1 MGKITRQSEATH
13 VTDRVFAPDAPG
25 DSPVVDLT
33 EYDAGPRGG
42 SEGQTGNENTPVQR
56 ADEVRHDGAEEVGGG
71 RQRVADDG
79 GDVVVED
86 PALSPGDDPAPDQEA
101 RFEATGEADVV
112 AGEQPPVEK
121 SIDDVKSWV
130 GDDYVKA
137 ERALEAERAGKNRA
151 SLVQWLE
158 KVAVTR

>member
-1 MGKITRQSEATH
+1 MGKITRLSEVSH
-13 VTDRVFAPDAPG
+13 VTDRTFAPDAPG
-25 DSPVVDLT
+25 DSPIVDAS

-42 SEGQTGNENTPVQR
+42 DEGQTGNENR
-56 ADEVRHDGAEEVGGG
+56 ATERNDSVRHEGAEEADGG
-71 RQRVADDG
+71 RQRVEDDG
-79 GDVVVED
+79 K
-86 PALSPGDDPAPDQEA
+86 DDPQVVDPDSPEA
-101 RFEATGEADVV
+101 DQTDAKAAFEATGEAEVV
-112 AGEQPPVEK
+112 AGSAPPVDK

-137 ERALEAERAGKNRA
+137 ERALEAERAGKNRT

>member
-1 MGKITRQSEATH
+1 MGKITRLSEVSH
-13 VTDRVFAPDAPG
+13 VTDWTFAPDAPG
-25 DSPVVDLT
+25 DSPVVDAN

-42 SEGQTGNENTPVQR
+42 DEGQTGNENR
-56 ADEVRHDGAEEVGGG
+56 ASERNDSVRHEGAEEVGGG
-71 RQRVADDG
+71 RQRVEDNLSTVDPDSSEADSADTK
-79 GDVVVED
+79 
-86 PALSPGDDPAPDQEA
+86 AA
-101 RFEATGEADVV
+101 FEATGEAEVV
-112 AGEQPPVEK
+112 AGSAPPVDK

-137 ERALEAERAGKNRA
+137 ERALEAERAGKNRT